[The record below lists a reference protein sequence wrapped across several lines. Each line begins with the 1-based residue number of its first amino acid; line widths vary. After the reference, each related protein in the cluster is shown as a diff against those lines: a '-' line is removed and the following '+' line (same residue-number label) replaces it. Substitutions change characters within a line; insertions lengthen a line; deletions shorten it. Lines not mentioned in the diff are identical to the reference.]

1 MGVINLKSDSE
12 TYLHGRYKT
21 VTSNDIRDTIFNETL
36 LRIYVFLEY
45 GGDTK
50 ILDDVY
56 QSLMFLGP
64 PGVGKSALQYIA
76 ATDVAKYISELRKD
90 PIEVKKISMR
100 ITNEDAKTLAEQVVT
115 GKVIPYLHIYLPQ
128 TKIWSLEGTPSP
140 MDNYVNIAGVAIPV
154 SLWRMDAYFLPFL
167 DYVSE
172 KLKTTKPE
180 EIVKIVVPKFIVLDE
195 FDKARKDVLQA
206 LYQLARAAEL
216 GRAKFCP
223 FTIITLIGN
232 TPETDAFGVKQLSG
246 PLVDRSQVYIVSKPD
261 VPGWLAYMNEIYGS
275 KWATEVGAFLT
286 LNPDA
291 IYMQD
296 QADPST
302 IQTPRGFTHIA
313 VRIHVLK
320 SMVANRV
327 ISKETYWKQVERIV
341 YSTLIK
347 ETADELIAFLKGLH
361 YVKLDEIIEK
371 PELIATLDKNVA
383 AYVIVKATSALAQSY
398 IYEKDR
404 AKKEGIIKKIAEM
417 VKYGSK
423 VLGLESLGLVLTSLP
438 PPVRLSLAKHV
449 DKELLSVASEAK
461 KLADELEE
469 MISGG

>member
-1 MGVINLKSDSE
+1 LKKSSE
-12 TYLHGRYKT
+12 IHLHGRYKT
-21 VTSNDIRDTIFNETL
+21 VTSNDIRDTIFNEAL
-36 LRIYVFLEY
+36 LRLYVFLEY
-45 GGDTK
+45 GGDIK

-76 ATDVAKYISELRKD
+76 ATDVAKYISEVRNAI
-90 PIEVKKISMR
+90 IEVKKISMR
-100 ITNEDAKTLAEQVVT
+100 ITNEDAKAVAEQVVA
-115 GKVIPYLHIYLPQ
+115 GKVIPYLHMYLPQ

-154 SLWRMDAYFLPFL
+154 NLWRMDAYFLPFL

-172 KLKTTKPE
+172 KLKTTKSE
-180 EIVKIVVPKFIVLDE
+180 EIVKVVVPKFIVLDE

-223 FTIITLIGN
+223 FTVITLVGN
-232 TPETDAFGVKQLSG
+232 TPETDIFGIRQLSG

-261 VPGWLAYMNEIYGS
+261 VPGWIAYMNEMYGN
-275 KWATEVGAFLT
+275 KWAMEIGAFLT

-296 QADPST
+296 PADPSI
-302 IQTPRGFTHIA
+302 IQTPRGYTHVA
-313 VRIHVLK
+313 VRLYVLK
-320 SMVANRV
+320 NMVANKV
-327 ISKETYWKQVERIV
+327 INRDAFWIQAERII

-347 ETADELIAFLKGLH
+347 DTADELIAFLKGLH
-361 YVKLDEIIEK
+361 YIKVDEIIEK
-371 PELIATLDKNVA
+371 PELIANLDKNVA
-383 AYVIVKATSALAQSY
+383 AYVIVKATSALAQKY
-398 IYEKDR
+398 VYEKDR
-404 AKKEGIIKKIAEM
+404 AKKEEIIKKIAEM
-417 VKYGSK
+417 TRYGSK
-423 VLGLESLGLVLTSLP
+423 VLGVESLGLVLTSLP
-438 PPVRLSLAKHV
+438 PPVRLSLAKHI
-449 DKELLSVASEAK
+449 DKELLSIASETK